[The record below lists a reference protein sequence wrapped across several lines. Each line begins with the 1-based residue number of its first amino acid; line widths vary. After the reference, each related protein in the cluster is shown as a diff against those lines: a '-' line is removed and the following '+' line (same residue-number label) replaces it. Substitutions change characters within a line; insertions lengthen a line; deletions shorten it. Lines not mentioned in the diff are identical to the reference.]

1 MNILAKN
8 RIIQRQTIRSCST
21 ISGLAGYLA
30 AIEDVPALGELK
42 DGEFTAKLET
52 LLENA

>member
-1 MNILAKN
+1 MFNYLRA
-8 RIIQRQTIRSCST
+8 RWFRFRDRR
-21 ISGLAGYLA
+21 GYLA

-42 DGEFTAKLET
+42 DGEFTAKLEN